1 MSGKTIS
8 FGQALNAALDD
19 AMADDGNVMILGEDV
34 ADEQGGGVFKV
45 SKGLSTKYGTGRVRS
60 TPIAEQAIIGAAVG
74 AAIVGMRPVAE
85 IMLMNFIT
93 VAMDQ
98 LVNHAAKLRFMS
110 GGQTNV
116 PLVVR
121 TTTGAG
127 VGFGGQHSDM
137 LEAWFAHVPGMKIA
151 TASNPADAYGL
162 LRSAIDDE
170 DPVILIENI
179 THYGMTGP
187 APEAGY
193 RVPLGKAAIA
203 RAGKDVTLITYGRG
217 VGDCLKAANQLA
229 DEGIAAEVV
238 DLRTIAPWDEQA
250 VLASVAKT
258 RRAVIVHEAVRPFGA
273 GAEISARIHEELFS
287 DLVAPVQRVASYPSP
302 VPFAKPLE
310 TAFLYSVDDIVRAAR
325 ATTEKAVN
333 S

>member
-1 MSGKTIS
+1 
-8 FGQALNAALDD
+8 
-19 AMADDGNVMILGEDV
+19 
-34 ADEQGGGVFKV
+34 
-45 SKGLSTKYGTGRVRS
+45 
-60 TPIAEQAIIGAAVG
+60 VG
-74 AAIVGMRPVAE
+74 AAITGMRPVAE

-137 LEAWFAHVPGMKIA
+137 LEAWFAHVPGMKVA

-162 LRSAIDDE
+162 MRSAIDDE
-170 DPVILIENI
+170 DPTILIENI

-187 APEAGY
+187 APEPGY
-193 RVPLGKAAIA
+193 RVPLGKATIA
-203 RAGKDVTLITYGRG
+203 REGGDVTLVTYGRG
-217 VGDCLKAANQLA
+217 VSDCLNAAGQLA
-229 DEGIAAEVV
+229 DEGIEAEVI
-238 DLRTIAPWDEQA
+238 DLRTVSPWDEEA
-250 VLASVAKT
+250 VLSSVGKT
-258 RRAVIVHEAVRPFGA
+258 KRAVIVHEAVRPFGV
-273 GAEISARIHEELFS
+273 GAEISSRIHEELFGE
-287 DLVAPVQRVASYPSP
+287 LAGPVQRVASYPSP

-310 TAFLYSVDDIVRAAR
+310 TAFLYSVADIVHAAR
-325 ATTEKAVN
+325 ETTQKKVQ
-333 S
+333 

>member
-1 MSGKTIS
+1 MSGDKIS
-8 FGQALNAALDD
+8 FTQALNAALDH
-19 AMADDGNVMILGEDV
+19 AMAEDDNVIMLGEDV
-34 ADEQGGGVFKV
+34 GDQQGGGVFKV
-45 SKGLSTKYGTGRVRS
+45 SKGLSGKYGDGRVRS
-60 TPIAEQAIIGAAVG
+60 TPISEQAIIGAAVG
-74 AAIVGMRPVAE
+74 AAITGMRPVAE

-137 LEAWFAHVPGMKIA
+137 LEAWFAHVPGIKIA

-170 DPVILIENI
+170 DPTILIENI

-203 RAGKDVTLITYGRG
+203 REGADVSLITYGRG
-217 VGDCLKAANQLA
+217 VADSLKAAGQLA
-229 DEGIAAEVV
+229 DEGVDAEVI
-238 DLRTIAPWDEQA
+238 DLRTISPWDEEA
-250 VLASVAKT
+250 VLSSVAKT
-258 RRAVIVHEAVRPFGA
+258 KRAVIVHEAVRPFGA
-273 GAEISARIHEELFS
+273 GAEISSRIHEELFGE
-287 DLVAPVQRVASYPSP
+287 LACPVQRVASYPSP

-310 TAFLYSVDDIVRAAR
+310 TAFLYSVADIVQAAR
-325 ATTEKAVN
+325 ATTEKKVH
-333 S
+333 

>member
-1 MSGKTIS
+1 MSGEKTS
-8 FGQALNAALDD
+8 FAQALNAALDD
-19 AMADDGNVMILGEDV
+19 AMADDENVIVLGEDV

-45 SKGLSTKYGTGRVRS
+45 SKGLSGKYGTHRVRS
-60 TPIAEQAIIGAAVG
+60 TPISEQAIIGAAIG
-74 AAIVGMRPVAE
+74 AAITGMRPVAE

-137 LEAWFAHVPGMKIA
+137 LEAWFAHVPGIKIA

-162 LRSAIDDE
+162 MRSAIDDE
-170 DPVILIENI
+170 DPTILIENI

-187 APEAGY
+187 AAERGY
-193 RVPLGKAAIA
+193 RVPLGKAAIV
-203 RAGKDVTLITYGRG
+203 REGRHVTLVTYGRG
-217 VGDCLKAANQLA
+217 VGDCLAAAGQLA
-229 DEGIAAEVV
+229 VEGIEAEVI
-238 DLRTIAPWDEQA
+238 DLRTISPWDEEA
-250 VLASVAKT
+250 VLSSVAKT
-258 RRAVIVHEAVRPFGA
+258 KRAVIVHEAVRPFGA
-273 GAEISARIHEELFS
+273 GAEISSRIHEELFGE
-287 DLVAPVQRVASYPSP
+287 LAGPVQRVASFPSP

-310 TAFLYSVDDIVRAAR
+310 MAFLYSVADIVRAAQQ
-325 ATTEKAVN
+325 TTKEKARQ
-333 S
+333 